1 MGGKVVRANRNKPGI
16 ILRDGKPRA
25 VILDILEY
33 PEILEH
39 LENAEY
45 LKVPEDRLPE
55 NHWLKK

>member
-1 MGGKVVRANRNKPGI
+1 MRANRNKPGI